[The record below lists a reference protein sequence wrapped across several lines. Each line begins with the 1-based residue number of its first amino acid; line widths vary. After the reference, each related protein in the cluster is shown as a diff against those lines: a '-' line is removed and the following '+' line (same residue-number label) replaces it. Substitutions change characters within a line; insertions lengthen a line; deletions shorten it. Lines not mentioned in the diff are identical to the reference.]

1 MGGYRLRTACSR
13 TLAALLA
20 ACVFAAGAQS
30 GAGDVVFVPTPQVVV
45 ERMLEMARVSRSD
58 FVIDLGSGDGRVVIT
73 AAKKHGARGLGV
85 DLDPG
90 LVERAGKN
98 AEREGVTERAQ
109 FFRRNM
115 FETDV
120 SRATVVTM
128 YLLPNLN
135 VRLRPKLLRELKPG
149 ARVVSHDYH
158 MDDWLPDAS
167 ATLKVPEKTVGT
179 RGVSYVYLW
188 IVPANVGGLW
198 QLKITGPEG
207 ELSAELAIVQAF
219 QKIDGVLKTGARS
232 RQFSAARLRGER
244 IGFTVTDEGGAL
256 RRDFSGRVQRD
267 TMGGEVRVSHDG
279 RESVEHWEAVRLSRP
294 WPFDQRR

>member
-58 FVIDLGSGDGRVVIT
+58 LVIDLGSGDGRVVIT
-73 AAKKHGARGLGV
+73 AAKKHGARGFGV

-98 AEREGVTERAQ
+98 AEREGVAERAQ

-115 FETDV
+115 FETEV
-120 SRATVVTM
+120 RRATVVTM

-135 VRLRPKLLRELKPG
+135 LRLRPKLLRELKPG

-207 ELSAELAIVQAF
+207 ERSAELAIVQTF
-219 QKIDGVLKTGARS
+219 QKIDGVVKTGARS

-256 RRDFSGRVQRD
+256 RREFSGGVQRD

-279 RESVEHWEAVRLSRP
+279 RESVERWEAVRLSRP
-294 WPFDQRR
+294 RPL